1 MRVDA
6 HHHLWDTSLREYPRL
21 SGPGTDPLR
30 GRFDTG
36 RLEALARRAG
46 FGATVVVE
54 AATDLR
60 ETRALL
66 ASCAGSPLIAGVV
79 GWVDL
84 TDPAVGEVLAELASG
99 PGRLVAVR
107 HPAEIEPDPDW
118 LARPDVLRGIAA
130 TGAAGLAYDLLVTPA
145 QLPAAEAAA
154 RALPEVRFVLDHL
167 GKPPIAHAPAPDDS
181 PWAARTA
188 ALARLPNVSAKLS
201 GLVTE
206 ADRTRWRPEDLAPYV
221 RRALDLFGPDR
232 LMFGSD
238 WPVCTLA
245 ADHATV
251 VRTAEDLLVDLSP
264 AETDRVMGGTARHWY
279 RLDRRG
285 QPPTGPPGP
294 RRAAGPHEPSR

>member
-6 HHHLWDTSLREYPRL
+6 HHHLWDTSEREYPRL
-21 SGPGTDPLR
+21 SGPGTEPLW

-36 RLEALARRAG
+36 RLEALARREG

-60 ETRALL
+60 ETRDLL
-66 ASCAGSPLIAGVV
+66 SACAGSTLIAGVV

-84 TDPAVGEVLAELASG
+84 TDPGVHDVLAELAEG
-99 PGRLVAVR
+99 PGELVAVR

-118 LARPDVLRGIAA
+118 LLRPEVLRGIAA
-130 TGAAGLAYDLLVTPA
+130 AGAAGLAFDLLVTPA

-154 RALPEVRFVLDHL
+154 RSLPEVRFVLDHL
-167 GKPPIAHAPAPDDS
+167 GKPPIAGAPSPDDS

-188 ALARLPNVSAKLS
+188 ALARLPHVSAKLS

-206 ADRTRWRPEDLAPYV
+206 ADWTRWRPEHLAPYV
-221 RRALDLFGPDR
+221 HRALDLFGPDR

-245 ADHATV
+245 ADHSAV
-251 VRTAEDLLVDLSP
+251 VRTAEDLLAGLSP
-264 AETDRVMGGTARHWY
+264 TETDQVMGGTARQWY
-279 RLDRRG
+279 RLD
-285 QPPTGPPGP
+285 
-294 RRAAGPHEPSR
+294 